1 MKEQVISTESSSV
14 NLVEASAKT
23 TKVNLM
29 GMPKK
34 QMEAFF
40 EHLGEKRFRAAQ
52 VLKWVHQLG
61 VTDFELMSNISKP
74 LRLKLSELCEIKAP
88 EVVEQFDSIDGTR
101 KFLIR
106 VGGDNIIEAVFIPEG
121 ERGTLCVS
129 SQVGCSLD
137 CSFCATGKQGF
148 NRDLTSAEIIGQV
161 WRAAQSFGQLVDGGP
176 RRITNVVMMGM
187 GEPLLNFENVM
198 AAMDLMMHDNGYGIS
213 KRRVTLSTSGV
224 VPALD
229 KLGEYTDACLAISLH
244 APNDALRNQL
254 VPINKKYPI
263 AVLLASAKRYIE
275 GLPDIR
281 RKMTIEYTLI
291 DQLNDRDE
299 HAYELVELLKDIPV
313 KINLIP
319 FNPFNLSNYKRV
331 TNVALRRFQKI
342 LVDAGYTT
350 TVRTT
355 RGEDI
360 DAACGQLAGQVQDR
374 TKRSQRYKVDAAALM
389 SANEG
394 IIPVK
399 LIAE

>member
-14 NLVEASAKT
+14 NLVGTSAKT
-23 TKVNLM
+23 TKINLM

-244 APNDALRNQL
+244 APNDTLRNQL

-263 AVLLASAKRYIE
+263 AVLLDSAKRYIE

-299 HAYELVELLKDIPV
+299 HAHELVELLKDIPV

-389 SANEG
+389 AANEG

-399 LIAE
+399 LITE